1 MKNKIKLGKYG
12 AFALFCLFSFIAGGV
27 NGLLGTGG
35 GIIFVYML
43 SLLTDNDPKDNFAT
57 TLCATLPISAVSAVI
72 YFRNSNVDTELI
84 SRLALPA
91 IMGGVLGAFLVD
103 KINKKWLN
111 VIFAVLVIYS
121 GICMI
126 FK

>member
-1 MKNKIKLGKYG
+1 MKLGKYST
-12 AFALFCLFSFIAGGV
+12 FALFCLFSLIAGGI

-35 GIIFVYML
+35 GIVLVYML
-43 SLLTDNDPKDNFAT
+43 SLLTDNKSKDNFAT
-57 TLCATLPISAVSAVI
+57 TLCATLPVSAISAIV
-72 YFRNSNVDTELI
+72 YFKNSNVDAELLLK
-84 SRLALPA
+84 LAIPA
-91 IMGGVLGAFLVD
+91 VIGGVAGAFIVD

>member
-1 MKNKIKLGKYG
+1 MKLGKYST
-12 AFALFCLFSFIAGGV
+12 FALFCLFSLIAGGI

-35 GIIFVYML
+35 GIVLVYML
-43 SLLTDNDPKDNFAT
+43 SLLTDNNSKDNFAT
-57 TLCATLPISAVSAVI
+57 TLCATLPVSAISVI
-72 YFRNSNVDTELI
+72 VYFKNSNVDAELLLK
-84 SRLALPA
+84 LAIPA
-91 IMGGVLGAFLVD
+91 VIGGVAGAFIVD

>member
-1 MKNKIKLGKYG
+1 MKLGKYST
-12 AFALFCLFSFIAGGV
+12 FALFCLFSLIAGGI

-35 GIIFVYML
+35 GIVLVYML
-43 SLLTDNDPKDNFAT
+43 SLLTDNNSKDNFAT
-57 TLCATLPISAVSAVI
+57 TLCATLPVSAISAIV
-72 YFRNSNVDTELI
+72 YFKNSNVDAELLLK
-84 SRLALPA
+84 LAIPA
-91 IMGGVLGAFLVD
+91 VIGGVAGAFIVD